1 MTENQAPSLK
11 QKLIF
16 VTGKGGVGRTTVASA
31 LGLGFAEAGENTLI
45 VQWSFRDFISPQW
58 NRDPCGH
65 KHVEIQK
72 NLSVMN
78 FDPSEAM
85 KEYFVDHLNMKLLY
99 NLVLQNKQV
108 QKLLQSAPG
117 LEELFFVGRLFWL
130 CELAEEEANLKFDRI
145 IVDAPATG
153 HGSALFGIA
162 RTISAFE
169 ITGPLVDETRRVSA
183 LLADSEKTAIVT
195 VSLPEEL
202 PVEETLEALPRYKEE
217 PGHLPV
223 ALVVNRSAN
232 LPGLE
237 IREPASPDFLYPA
250 VQSVDL
256 KAELRA
262 LQSDLRR
269 RFEMEQRLVRES
281 QVPLVSVP
289 DFMID
294 NPALEPAL
302 IIRQVCNSPSFHDL
316 IRQTSEVRK

>member
-108 QKLLQSAPG
+108 ISMNWHCMPYKWYLSIY
-117 LEELFFVGRLFWL
+117 EEFIEYCINSNIYVGCYRDYL
-130 CELAEEEANLKFDRI
+130 NK
-145 IVDAPATG
+145 VD
-153 HGSALFGIA
+153 
-162 RTISAFE
+162 
-169 ITGPLVDETRRVSA
+169 
-183 LLADSEKTAIVT
+183 
-195 VSLPEEL
+195 
-202 PVEETLEALPRYKEE
+202 Y
-217 PGHLPV
+217 
-223 ALVVNRSAN
+223 
-232 LPGLE
+232 
-237 IREPASPDFLYPA
+237 
-250 VQSVDL
+250 
-256 KAELRA
+256 
-262 LQSDLRR
+262 
-269 RFEMEQRLVRES
+269 
-281 QVPLVSVP
+281 
-289 DFMID
+289 
-294 NPALEPAL
+294 
-302 IIRQVCNSPSFHDL
+302 
-316 IRQTSEVRK
+316 